1 MPGAVIPRPPPRTAI
16 RRTQVGAG
24 IAVALTLAAGSAD
37 AAERTLTEFWPE
49 LDVFVKLGERHRLF
63 LLGAITR
70 AAETGTS
77 TENTLGAHLDWFPE
91 SLPSRL
97 LEIAPGWADQ
107 WTAWTRVGIQHIA
120 VPNGSAPS
128 EQRLILEGT
137 LRSVELWQ
145 SIRIANRVRVDL
157 RAIGDDTSWR
167 FRDRVKVERTWTMS
181 GGTGLLSGLPKE
193 LFSAVT
199 PYATVEYFWDSRDNA
214 ISRRFVQLGVEF
226 DVARDRTLDLFLA
239 RQRDLRQ
246 AGSTLNI
253 GGVALTLRY

>member
-1 MPGAVIPRPPPRTAI
+1 M

-24 IAVALTLAAGSAD
+24 LALAFMLAAGSAD

-63 LLGAITR
+63 LLGTITR

-77 TENTLGAHLDWFPE
+77 TESTLGAHLDWFPE

-97 LEIAPGWADQ
+97 LEIAPGLADQ
-107 WTAWTRVGIQHIA
+107 WTAWTRIGIQHIS
-120 VPNGSAPS
+120 VPNGSSPS
-128 EQRLILEGT
+128 EQRLVMEAT

-145 SIRIANRVRVDL
+145 SIRIANRIRVDL

-167 FRDRVKVERTWTMS
+167 FRDRLRVERTWTMP
-181 GGTGLLSGLPKE
+181 GDPGTGLLSGLPKI

-199 PYATVEYFWDSRDNA
+199 PYAMIESFWDSRDDA
-214 ISRRFVQLGVEF
+214 WSRRFVQVGVEV

-239 RQRDLRQ
+239 QQKDLR
-246 AGSTLNI
+246 
-253 GGVALTLRY
+253 